1 MNVLLQDNPCQHPI
15 IIIRDIKH
23 EDLSSILH
31 FMYNGEVNV
40 AQESLNSFLKSAEF
54 LKVRGLTDDE
64 ENNSNKNVEIQSPS
78 ESPHGKKRK
87 VSSPSKKSKED
98 CSPKAKVY
106 RTDQVKEEM
115 IDISDET
122 GEGHE
127 ADNVII
133 PPHPLA
139 NPHDFVDEGEEQ
151 YLGDGGHE
159 PGMITYLIR
168 YSVSIFI
175 YILRPLYIIINN
187 IRHQYCGRCCQSP
200 VCLI

>member
-1 MNVLLQDNPCQHPI
+1 
-15 IIIRDIKH
+15 
-23 EDLSSILH
+23 
-31 FMYNGEVNV
+31 MYNGEVNV
-40 AQESLNSFLKSAEF
+40 AQESLNSFLKTAEF

-64 ENNSNKNVEIQSPS
+64 ENNSDKNVEIQNPS

-98 CSPKAKVY
+98 ISPPKAKHF
-106 RTDQVKEEM
+106 RTEPVKEEM

-122 GEGHE
+122 GDLHE

-151 YLGDGGHE
+151 YFGDASHE
-159 PGMITYLIR
+159 PGKFR
-168 YSVSIFI
+168 
-175 YILRPLYIIINN
+175 ILLLT
-187 IRHQYCGRCCQSP
+187 
-200 VCLI
+200 V